1 VEVQAERPSGELPPV
16 DEVLPDELLPD
27 ETLPDE
33 LLTRDELRRYSRP
46 LLVPEWVQAQAQEKL
61 KRAAVLVV
69 GAGGLGC
76 PALGYLAGA
85 GLGRIGIS
93 DGDTVGL
100 SNLHRQTLYT
110 TTDIGQPKA
119 QVAASRLQ
127 RLNPNVAVQVCPAFS
142 AANADELLSRYDL
155 LLDCTDNFTTRYQ
168 IADACSAQGRDWVW
182 GAAGGTEG
190 MVSVFGPEFGL
201 RELFP
206 ASEDGDLEG
215 AESCDTI
222 GVLGPLLGVIGSL
235 MAAETLKLLGGVG
248 EPLRGQLLTYDLLHA
263 RIRRI
268 TLRPARQT
276 APQSL

>member
-1 VEVQAERPSGELPPV
+1 MREFQAERSSDDLG
-16 DEVLPDELLPD
+16 
-27 ETLPDE
+27 
-33 LLTRDELRRYSRP
+33 RDELRRYSRP
-46 LLVPEWVQAQAQEKL
+46 LLVPEWAQAQAQERL

-85 GLGRIGIS
+85 GVGRIGIS

-110 TTDIGQPKA
+110 TTDLGQPKA

-127 RLNPNVAVQVCPAFS
+127 RLNPHVAVQVCPAFS
-142 AANADELLSRYDL
+142 AASAGELLRDHDL

-168 IADACSAQGRDWVW
+168 IADACTALGREWVW
-182 GAAGGTEG
+182 GAAGGSEG
-190 MVSVFGPEFGL
+190 MVSVFGPQFGL
-201 RELFP
+201 RDLF
-206 ASEDGDLEG
+206 SESENGDPDG

-248 EPLRGQLLTYDLLHA
+248 ESLRGQLLTYDLLNA

-268 TLRPARQT
+268 ALRPARQT
-276 APQSL
+276 ALRPL